1 MSEATSTST
10 AAPATTAA
18 QPGALNSAP
27 AQPGETG
34 RKSVK
39 PDAIPSYSSAR
50 QEAPSSQ
57 WSDADEKAF
66 FELAKRSP
74 FKARIKGEE
83 RGIDSPESL
92 KELLAHAQRGIGAS
106 KVVEQARKEMESARQ
121 AREEALAHQQ
131 LIQRAAEGDFDARKT
146 LGLVS
151 QQELDARE
159 SEWREVP
166 PEVRQLYEER
176 NRYAQ
181 ELEKMRAESLE
192 RAEAEKRQAE
202 ERTMQWARR
211 TAVNATQEVAKL
223 LGVNESNAERIL
235 PHVAGAIAD
244 LRAAGLELG
253 SDMTSDVIVERVK
266 ERLGD
271 FSSSMF
277 ESLSDER
284 ALSVILPRLER
295 LDDAGLQKMLG
306 QKLSRRIAR
315 AVAREIAGARGA
327 PQVQRPESNRPESRP
342 PMVID
347 PMLSRRR

>member
-1 MSEATSTST
+1 MSDGTASTGAPGASGAPAASAGSEAPKASKVANGANGAEAPKASNG
-10 AAPATTAA
+10 APAAT
-18 QPGALNSAP
+18 
-27 AQPGETG
+27 
-34 RKSVK
+34 
-39 PDAIPSYSSAR
+39 
-50 QEAPSSQ
+50 APS
-57 WSDADEKAF
+57 WSEDDQQAF

-74 FKARIKGEE
+74 YRARIKGEE
-83 RGIDSPESL
+83 RAIDSPESL

-131 LIQRAAEGDFDARKT
+131 LIQRATAGDFDARKA

-166 PEVRQLYEER
+166 PEVRQLYDER

-181 ELEKMRAESLE
+181 ELERMRAESLE

-284 ALSVILPRLER
+284 ALSVIVPRLEK
-295 LDDAGLQKMLG
+295 LDDAGLQKLLG
-306 QKLSRRIAR
+306 PKLSRRIAR
-315 AVAREIAGARGA
+315 AVAREIAGARGT
-327 PQVQRPESNRPESRP
+327 PQAQQPESNRSESRP